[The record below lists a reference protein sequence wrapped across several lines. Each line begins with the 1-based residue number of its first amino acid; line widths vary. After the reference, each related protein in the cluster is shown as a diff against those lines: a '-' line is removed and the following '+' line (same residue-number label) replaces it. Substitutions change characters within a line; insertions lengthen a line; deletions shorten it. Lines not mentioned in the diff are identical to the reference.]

1 MTEIEAYIREQA
13 ALRGMDPDKIVQ
25 AINTEGGVRD
35 PFRRAEYVKNG
46 YREPSYGPMQL
57 LVGGKGTG
65 FPEGLGNKMIRETGI
80 DPRKDWQ
87 AGIRYGLDIVK
98 KEGWRQWY
106 GPKNAG
112 FDRWYGVNP
121 KEPSKAV
128 ASYTPTT
135 QQQPVAVVN
144 AVDPV
149 TQGIA
154 SLPTVQDVAQPAP
167 VMTTASPTPT
177 TQATQ
182 STPSSP
188 FSGIFNAMLQNNMA
202 AQQWHQSQVASAE
215 EPMMRQADTRPPLEK
230 AAMTSQTPNVYME
243 YLKRKSGGVA

>member
-1 MTEIEAYIREQA
+1 MMTEVEAFIRQE
-13 ALRGMDPDKIVQ
+13 ALARGMDPDKIVQ

-57 LVGGKGTG
+57 LIGGKGTG

-87 AGIRYGLDIVK
+87 AGVRYGLDTVQR
-98 KEGWRQWY
+98 EGWRQWY

-112 FDRWYGVNP
+112 FDRWYGVNRNAKQP
-121 KEPSKAV
+121 VS
-128 ASYTPTT
+128 SYTPTQNT
-135 QQQPVAVVN
+135 TSAQPVTQVAV
-144 AVDPV
+144 ADPV

-167 VMTTASPTPT
+167 NLPVTTPTTTTPTT
-177 TQATQ
+177 TQAT
-182 STPSSP
+182 P
-188 FSGIFNAMLQNNMA
+188 FGGIFNAMLQNNMA
-202 AQQWHQSQVASAE
+202 SQQWHQSQVAAAE
-215 EPMMRQADTRPPLEK
+215 EPMMRQTDPRPPMEK
-230 AAMTSQTPNVYME
+230 AAATSQTPNVYYD
-243 YLKRKSGGVA
+243 YLKKRLG